1 MGFRWAVGVSYT
13 ESKNA
18 LRANVFNECLR
29 RMSSTVNQK
38 KHEFQLRSRNKA
50 FGFPIT

>member
-1 MGFRWAVGVSYT
+1 MGFRWSVGVSYT

-38 KHEFQLRSRNKA
+38 KTLV
-50 FGFPIT
+50 PITNPDSYREE

>member
-1 MGFRWAVGVSYT
+1 MGFRRAVGVSYT

-38 KHEFQLRSRNKA
+38 KSVKLPALFSLIPFSVC
-50 FGFPIT
+50 